1 MPYAT
6 ESGMFWFFDRDNIEV
21 VVKVIDG
28 CGLNDRYWVY
38 AAATTDV
45 AYTLTVTDTAQ
56 DRTKTYTNLLGTA
69 SPAITDSAAF
79 ATCP

>member
-1 MPYAT
+1 VQRELIFNNA
-6 ESGMFWFFDRDNIEV
+6 W
-21 VVKVIDG
+21 
-28 CGLNDRYWVY
+28 WVY

-45 AYTLTVTDTAQ
+45 EYTMTVTDTLH
-56 DRTKTYTNLLGTA
+56 DETKTYTNALGNA